1 MANHAT
7 PHHST
12 PLYSASFHCNPQ
24 LAKPNKQMIFF
35 LPSILFSKYTLLPSM
50 RGHSHHHHDHHHHFH
65 RQLSSSSFIIDAH
78 NWTNAVAHAHTTV
91 TVLPTLSFALNIKYF
106 LGLRGQTDGLA
117 DREIRSDRQT
127 DSQADF
133 KS

>member
-1 MANHAT
+1 
-7 PHHST
+7 
-12 PLYSASFHCNPQ
+12 
-24 LAKPNKQMIFF
+24 MIFF
-35 LPSILFSKYTLLPSM
+35 LSSILFSKYTLLPSM

-106 LGLRGQTDGLA
+106 LGLRGQTDGQT
-117 DREIRSDRQT
+117 ERSDQIDRQT
-127 DSQADF
+127 VRQISNLNWRM
-133 KS
+133 KSYFLGFFAWPVVRLSVRSSVCLV